1 LNLNDFFLLARF
13 GLGMHACLGGERTG
27 SRLVG
32 FPARPPGCVPGVE
45 PGEDRPR
52 PFHPQL
58 ADGAIGA
65 AVDLLDEEGAHC
77 NVAEIRIEFD
87 CGFHFDI
94 SLLIEC

>member
-1 LNLNDFFLLARF
+1 
-13 GLGMHACLGGERTG
+13 MHACLGGERTG

-32 FPARPPGCVPGVE
+32 FP
-45 PGEDRPR
+45 DRPR

-94 SLLIEC
+94 SLLIEY